1 MKSSHTRR
9 LLLVTFSFCVSI
21 SSCGI
26 LPTAPAAKPDSQR
39 AAVGQPAA
47 AKDLTYAVVSGDT
60 LRGISVQTTG
70 TTQNWDIIAGYNKLA
85 YPYALRIG
93 QQIRIPG
100 RLLLKKPAA
109 SVRRPPPKPVADI
122 AQDGPPVTKISPPAA
137 KATPSAAPTAVSSA
151 GRGAAEVKDGPPKSA
166 TQPAPGSGWITITG
180 SYYPREV
187 KMQPSSGAD
196 YLMLVRPG
204 SQVRYISRQGDWYKV
219 ITDRGEGY
227 VEAEHALEQ

>member
-1 MKSSHTRR
+1 MQS
-9 LLLVTFSFCVSI
+9 
-21 SSCGI
+21 
-26 LPTAPAAKPDSQR
+26 
-39 AAVGQPAA
+39 
-47 AKDLTYAVVSGDT
+47 
-60 LRGISVQTTG
+60 TG

-100 RLLLKKPAA
+100 RLLLTKPAA
-109 SVRRPPPKPVADI
+109 SVLRPPPKPVVEDV
-122 AQDGPPVTKISPPAA
+122 QDGPPIATVSAPAA
-137 KATPSAAPTAVSSA
+137 KVTPPATRRTAAGRRTTSGSTATASAAASSA
-151 GRGAAEVKDGPPKSA
+151 GRGTAELKDGPPKTA
-166 TQPAPGSGWITITG
+166 AAEPAPGSGWITITG

-204 SQVRYISRQGDWYKV
+204 SRVRYISREGDWYKV
-219 ITDRGEGY
+219 ITDRGEGF